1 MVLWTVFPQPQKV
14 SERQLEVLRGLKD
27 SQGRSMSGNFRFR
40 QKSKFLF
47 SKPFFR
53 NTQPLENRSVFKNKA
68 VCLPSLTVPLP
79 NVPGLMSV
87 GLSSLI
93 GSVITAFA
101 ISEYLH
107 IGLFQVIIKLSQG
120 LIIILLLPKTTLL
133 FKKIK
138 SKASKGEIFDQ
149 LERDKTD
156 PFRILSRLSMA
167 VDIYA
172 NDIR

>member
-1 MVLWTVFPQPQKV
+1 M
-14 SERQLEVLRGLKD
+14 
-27 SQGRSMSGNFRFR
+27 
-40 QKSKFLF
+40 
-47 SKPFFR
+47 
-53 NTQPLENRSVFKNKA
+53 FKNKA

-149 LERDKTD
+149 LERGKTD